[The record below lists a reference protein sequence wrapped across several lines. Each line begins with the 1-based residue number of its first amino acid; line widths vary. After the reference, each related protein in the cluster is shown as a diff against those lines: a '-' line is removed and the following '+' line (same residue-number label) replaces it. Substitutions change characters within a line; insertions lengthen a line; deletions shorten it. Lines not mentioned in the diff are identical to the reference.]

1 MGAVLWFRTGEELSI
16 LRGEALILLPDALL
30 CVALVVKSSV
40 MLWHLVCNIDAS
52 QTNPG
57 CAPKA

>member
-30 CVALVVKSSV
+30 CVALVVKSFVRCS
-40 MLWHLVCNIDAS
+40 
-52 QTNPG
+52 G
-57 CAPKA
+57 CKKLCESMALGLQY